1 MSYCYLLTHPE
12 LAVLALPLSR
22 ERGEKSPQGGLG

>member
-1 MSYCYLLTHPE
+1 MSCFYLLTHPE
-12 LAVLALPLSR
+12 LALLAPPLSR